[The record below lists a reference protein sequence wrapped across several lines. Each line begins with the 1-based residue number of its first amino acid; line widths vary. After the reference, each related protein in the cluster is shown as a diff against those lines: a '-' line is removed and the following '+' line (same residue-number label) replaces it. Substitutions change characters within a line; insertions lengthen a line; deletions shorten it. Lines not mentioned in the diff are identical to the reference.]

1 GKGRVR
7 SGLRGT
13 PAQVARYLKI
23 FRRRACGE
31 AALRISGAM
40 AKCFG
45 HNFACRSYGLLTM
58 AASTAQGGSA
68 HAITKAGTSA

>member
-1 GKGRVR
+1 
-7 SGLRGT
+7 
-13 PAQVARYLKI
+13 
-23 FRRRACGE
+23 
-31 AALRISGAM
+31 M

-45 HNFACRSYGLLTM
+45 HNFACRNYGLLTM